1 MGELQLNSRGFDMFV
16 RIKIDCLGLDGNTSY
31 MSGLISHTSNPVE
44 GELGELNRAI
54 VRDNGE
60 GHGVIDQVSHP
71 GESGQRRSA
80 ELSRRVRGPLPAQ
93 RCPAEERP
101 SQRRLVLDSARGL
114 HARAR
119 ATIGSKCSKSPG
131 TAPSRRQG
139 LRGTS
144 PLLLHR
150 RSTARDLA
158 LSALLLSRGSGSV
171 LRIEVPEVL
180 GATLGRRGVGG
191 VRRAGGEAG
200 RSPVKFAT
208 GCAYDA
214 AATNHYN
221 PH

>member
-1 MGELQLNSRGFDMFV
+1 MVRPSGTFRSFSFSARKYADGTVMGELQLNSRGFDMFV

-158 LSALLLSRGSGSV
+158 LGALLLSREGVAQTVKMRSG
-171 LRIEVPEVL
+171 
-180 GATLGRRGVGG
+180 GRVGV
-191 VRRAGGEAG
+191 
-200 RSPVKFAT
+200 
-208 GCAYDA
+208 
-214 AATNHYN
+214 
-221 PH
+221 